1 MVRLEVPVDLP
12 EPTEVSIQIGTPN
25 PESSDQ
31 AGPSSPKVLSVSVLP
46 PLLLDISIPPAYP
59 YASPHLRTVHA
70 THSWLINA
78 SELRDQLAEKWVKGE
93 GVLYT
98 WVEWIRSG
106 EFLDDLHMTEVENG
120 RRIIR

>member
-1 MVRLEVPVDLP
+1 MPVDLSQ
-12 EPTEVSIQIGTPN
+12 PTEVSIQIGTPN
-25 PESSDQ
+25 PESLDQ

-46 PLLLDISIPPAYP
+46 PLLLDISIPPTYP
-59 YASPHLRTVHA
+59 YTSPHLRTVHA

-106 EFLDDLHMTEVENG
+106 EFSTL
-120 RRIIR
+120 R